1 MTCSRCAGLMLV
13 EHMLDMG
20 EGYGQMWTRSSRC
33 MNCGHRDDAVIRQ
46 HRQAQAKPVLVATAA
61 APKRTLDEEIWE
73 EESLEQLAA

>member
-1 MTCSRCAGLMLV
+1 MLV

-20 EGYGQMWTRSSRC
+20 EGYGQMWTRASRC

-46 HRQAQAKPVLVATAA
+46 HRQAQAHAHAAPVLVATAA
-61 APKRTLDEEIWE
+61 ASTRTLDEEVWE